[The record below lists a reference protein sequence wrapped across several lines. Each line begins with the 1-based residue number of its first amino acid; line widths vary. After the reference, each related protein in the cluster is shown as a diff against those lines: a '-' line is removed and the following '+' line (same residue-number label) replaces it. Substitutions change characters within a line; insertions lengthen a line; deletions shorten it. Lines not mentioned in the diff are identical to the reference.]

1 MSDLENA
8 HRRSLKA
15 AQAQTQLHIDY
26 WRGSLGRYLT
36 GTPSGRTVEDHAQW
50 LSDCTAG
57 LTSEMDTARAIIAA
71 VEKWH
76 ADATVARTIGVPEP
90 SVLPYLPIR
99 IPVPKAAGNA

>member
-1 MSDLENA
+1 MSDLENS
-8 HRRSLKA
+8 HRRSLKE
-15 AQAQTQLHIDY
+15 AQGQTQLYADY

-36 GTPSGRTVEDHAQW
+36 GTPSGRTHEDHAQW

-99 IPVPKAAGNA
+99 IPVPKTAGNA

>member
-1 MSDLENA
+1 MSDLENS
-8 HRRSLKA
+8 HLRSLKA
-15 AQAQTQLHIDY
+15 AQDQTQLYIDY
-26 WRGSLGRYLT
+26 WKGSLGRYLT
-36 GTPSGRTVEDHAQW
+36 GAPSGRTHEEFAQW

-57 LTSEMDTARAIIAA
+57 LTVEMDTARAIKAA

-99 IPVPKAAGNA
+99 IPAPKTPGNA